1 MAAYVAAPRGM
12 EGNAVTTSRIFRTHN
27 KKATLPGASKKW
39 SSKLVQFWREFF
51 QQLSGAKH
59 RVDALRVATSFT
71 VLNAFR
77 HLRFIHQ
84 RVNIL
89 RLPRANP
96 WFKPF
101 KRFAPFHVHDL
112 IPDSIPVPPT
122 STGNHRRS
130 LQIGAGARSDYRNLL
145 ARRPVWD
152 APSSSAQRGAACG
165 CREPAPARRATCGND
180 PRNTR
185 REFCAV
191 LRREYP
197 VLSV

>member
-1 MAAYVAAPRGM
+1 M
-12 EGNAVTTSRIFRTHN
+12 EGERSNYEPYFSHTKQKGDSARHVEEMELKI
-27 KKATLPGASKKW
+27 
-39 SSKLVQFWREFF
+39 VQFWREFF

-122 STGNHRRS
+122 SN
-130 LQIGAGARSDYRNLL
+130 
-145 ARRPVWD
+145 
-152 APSSSAQRGAACG
+152 
-165 CREPAPARRATCGND
+165 
-180 PRNTR
+180 
-185 REFCAV
+185 
-191 LRREYP
+191 
-197 VLSV
+197 